1 MTTPPLP
8 SADLPTT
15 RPAVILQVLP
25 ALKTGG
31 VERTAVDIAIATQ
44 QAGCRALVA
53 SAGGPMVHEMERSGA
68 KHINL
73 PLDTKN
79 PWRLWRNA
87 ARLAAIIER
96 EGVDIVHAR
105 SRAPAWSAYW
115 AARRTG
121 RPFLTTFAG
130 IYNFK
135 TRLKRA
141 YNAIMQKGDV
151 VIANSQ
157 YTADHIHHTYQTP
170 LNKIRTIPRGVD
182 LALFDPARMRPDRL
196 VALAQTL
203 RIDDGLPVVMLP
215 GRVTRWKGH
224 RVLVEAIARME
235 RRDFQCLFIGSD
247 EGREEYRGEIEAL
260 IRERDLGGTIRF
272 AGQVKDMAAAYM
284 LADIVISA
292 STDPEAFGR
301 VVAEAQAMGRPVIA
315 TDHGGARETVL
326 AGESGW
332 LVTPGDADALAAALT
347 EAIALPTAARTA
359 MGARGQEHIRANFA
373 KDRMCADTLQVY
385 NELLERFPVAQG

>member
-1 MTTPPLP
+1 MSTPPFP
-8 SADLPTT
+8 SADLPAG

-31 VERTAVDIAIATQ
+31 VERTAVDIAVATQ

-68 KHINL
+68 KHLTL

-87 ARLAAIIER
+87 AKLAEIIER

-141 YNAIMQKGDV
+141 YNAIMQKGEL

-170 LNKIRTIPRGVD
+170 LHKIRTIPRGVD

-196 VALAQTL
+196 VALAQSL

-224 RVLVEAIARME
+224 RVLVEAVARME
-235 RRDFQCLFIGSD
+235 TRSFQCLFIGSD

-284 LADIVISA
+284 LADIVVSA

-332 LVTPGDADALAAALT
+332 LVTPGDAEALAAALT
-347 EAIALPTAARTA
+347 EALALPTAVRTA
-359 MGARGQEHIRANFA
+359 MGARGQEHIRTHFA

>member
-1 MTTPPLP
+1 M
-8 SADLPTT
+8 
-15 RPAVILQVLP
+15 
-25 ALKTGG
+25 
-31 VERTAVDIAIATQ
+31 ERTAVDIAIATQ

-53 SAGGPMVHEMERSGA
+53 SAGGPMVHEVERSGA
-68 KHINL
+68 KHITL
-73 PLDTKN
+73 PLNTKN

-87 ARLAAIIER
+87 ARLAEIIER

-115 AARRTG
+115 AARRTN

-141 YNAIMQKGDV
+141 YNAIMQKGEL

-157 YTADHIHHTYQTP
+157 YTADHVHHTYHTP
-170 LNKIRTIPRGVD
+170 LNRIRTIPRGVD

-196 VALAQTL
+196 VALAQNL
-203 RIDDGLPVVMLP
+203 RIEDGLPVVMMP

-260 IRERDLGGTIRF
+260 IRERNLGGIIRF
-272 AGQVKDMAAAYM
+272 AGQVKDMSAAYM
-284 LADIVISA
+284 LADLVVSA

-347 EAIALPTAARTA
+347 EAIALPTAVRTA
-359 MGARGQEHIRANFA
+359 MGARGQEHIRANFS

-385 NELLERFPVAQG
+385 NELLERFPASQS

>member
-1 MTTPPLP
+1 MSTPPFP
-8 SADLPTT
+8 SADLPAS

-31 VERTAVDIAIATQ
+31 VERTAVDIAVATQ

-68 KHINL
+68 KHITL

-87 ARLAAIIER
+87 AKLAEIIER

-141 YNAIMQKGDV
+141 YNAIMQKGEL

-157 YTADHIHHTYQTP
+157 YTADHVHHTYHTP
-170 LNKIRTIPRGVD
+170 LNRIRTIPRGVD

-196 VALAQTL
+196 VALAQSL
-203 RIDDGLPVVMLP
+203 RIEDGLPVVMMP

-260 IRERDLGGTIRF
+260 IRERDLGGIIRF
-272 AGQVKDMAAAYM
+272 AGQVKDMSAAYM
-284 LADIVISA
+284 LADLVISA

-332 LVTPGDADALAAALT
+332 LVAPGDAEALAAALT
-347 EAIALPTAARTA
+347 EALALPTAVRTA
-359 MGARGQEHIRANFA
+359 MGARGQEHIRANFS

-385 NELLERFPVAQG
+385 NELLERFPVAQS

>member
-1 MTTPPLP
+1 
-8 SADLPTT
+8 
-15 RPAVILQVLP
+15 
-25 ALKTGG
+25 
-31 VERTAVDIAIATQ
+31 
-44 QAGCRALVA
+44 
-53 SAGGPMVHEMERSGA
+53 MVHEMERSGA
-68 KHINL
+68 KHITL

-87 ARLAAIIER
+87 AKLAEIIER

-141 YNAIMQKGDV
+141 YNAIMQKGEL

-157 YTADHIHHTYQTP
+157 YTADHVHHTYHTP
-170 LNKIRTIPRGVD
+170 LNRIRTIPRGVD

-196 VALAQTL
+196 VALAQSL
-203 RIDDGLPVVMLP
+203 RIEDGLPVVMMP

-260 IRERDLGGTIRF
+260 IRERDLGGIIRF
-272 AGQVKDMAAAYM
+272 AGQVKDMSAAYM
-284 LADIVISA
+284 LADLVISA

-332 LVTPGDADALAAALT
+332 LVAPGDAEALAAALT
-347 EAIALPTAARTA
+347 EALALPTAVRTA
-359 MGARGQEHIRANFA
+359 MGARGQEHIRANFS

-385 NELLERFPVAQG
+385 NELLERFPVAQS